1 MKSIITVCLMLL
13 TVTTFSQR
21 IVDKQVGNF
30 KEVKVFDLIE
40 VNLIHSDENRVL
52 VKGKNVDDI
61 QIVNNNGKLKI
72 RMQLDK
78 IFTGEDT
85 FVEVYYTSLD
95 VIDGNEGSRITSN
108 EQIKQNTIEL
118 RTQEG
123 SKIKVGLDVAYAKI
137 RAVTG
142 GIVEASGLAKSQD
155 VVLNTGGIFEGRS
168 LMTENSKI
176 KISAGGESEI
186 YATESVDINI
196 RAGGDVDVYG
206 NPKEV
211 NKNTFAG
218 GRVHIKG

>member
-1 MKSIITVCLMLL
+1 MKRIVTIVLMMVAG
-13 TVTTFSQR
+13 TAFSQR

-40 VNLIHSDENRVL
+40 VNLIHSDEDKVL
-52 VKGKNVDDI
+52 IKGKNVDDI
-61 QIVNNNGKLKI
+61 QIVNKNGKLKI

-85 FVEVYYTSLD
+85 FVEVYYTKLD
-95 VIDGNEGSRITSN
+95 VIDANEGSRITSN
-108 EQIKQNTIEL
+108 AQMHQNSIQL
-118 RTQEG
+118 RAQEG
-123 SKIKVGLDVAYAKI
+123 AKIKVGLDVAYVDA

-142 GIVEASGLAKSQD
+142 GIIEASGLAKSQAI
-155 VVLNTGGIFEGRS
+155 VLNTGGIFEGRA
-168 LMTENSKI
+168 LRTEDSKI

-186 YATESVDINI
+186 YATESADITI
-196 RAGGDVDVYG
+196 RAGGDVHVYG
-206 NPKEV
+206 NPKEI

>member
-1 MKSIITVCLMLL
+1 MKNIITVCLMLL
-13 TVTTFSQR
+13 TVTAFSQR
-21 IVDKQVGNF
+21 IIDKQVGNF
-30 KEVKVFDLIE
+30 NEVKVFDLIE
-40 VNLIHSDENRVL
+40 VNLIHSDENKVL
-52 VKGKNVDDI
+52 IKGKNVDDI

-95 VIDGNEGSRITSN
+95 VIDGNEGAKITSN

-142 GIVEASGLAKSQD
+142 GIVEASGLAKSQE
-155 VVLNTGGIFEGRS
+155 VVINTGGIFEGRS
-168 LMTENSKI
+168 LKTENSKI

-218 GRVHIKG
+218 GRVHIRG

>member
-1 MKSIITVCLMLL
+1 MKSIITICLMLL

-30 KEVKVFDLIE
+30 NEVKVFDLIE
-40 VNLIHSDENRVL
+40 VNLIHSDENKVL
-52 VKGKNVDDI
+52 IKGKNVDDI

-95 VIDGNEGSRITSN
+95 VIDGNEGAKITSN

-155 VVLNTGGIFEGRS
+155 VVINTGGIFEGRS
-168 LMTENSKI
+168 LKTENSKI

>member
-1 MKSIITVCLMLL
+1 MKTLITSCFVLL
-13 TVTTFSQR
+13 SLSLFPQR

-30 KEVKVFDLIE
+30 NEVKVFDLIE
-40 VNLIHSDENRVL
+40 VNLIRSDENKVL
-52 VKGKNVDDI
+52 VKGRNVDDI
-61 QIVNNNGKLKI
+61 QVVNNNGTLKI

-85 FVEVYYTSLD
+85 FVEVYYTRLD
-95 VIDGNEGSRITSN
+95 VIDGNEGAKISSN
-108 EQIKQNTIEL
+108 EQIQQNAIEL
-118 RTQEG
+118 RAQEG
-123 SKIKVGLDVAYAKI
+123 AKLKVGLDVAYMDI

-142 GIVEASGLAKSQD
+142 GIVEASGLAKSMD
-155 VVLNTGGIFEGRS
+155 IVLNTGGIFEGKA
-168 LMTENSKI
+168 LKTENAKI

-186 YATESVDINI
+186 HATERVDINI
-196 RAGGDVDVYG
+196 KAGGDVSVYG

>member
-1 MKSIITVCLMLL
+1 MKTIVTSFFFLFSFSI
-13 TVTTFSQR
+13 FAQR

-30 KEVKVFDLIE
+30 NEIKVFDLIE
-40 VNLIHSDENRVL
+40 VNLIHSDENKVL
-52 VKGKNVDDI
+52 IKGKNVDDI
-61 QIVNNNGKLKI
+61 QIVNNNGTLKI

-85 FVEVYYTSLD
+85 FVEVYYQNLG
-95 VIDGNEGSRITSN
+95 VIDANEGAKITSN
-108 EQIKQNTIEL
+108 EQMKQNTIEL

-123 SKIKVGLDVAYAKI
+123 AKIKVGLDVAYAQI

-142 GIVEASGLAKSQD
+142 GIVEASGLAKTQD
-155 VVLNTGGIFEGRS
+155 VVLNTGGIFEGKA
-168 LMTENSKI
+168 LTTETTKVKI
-176 KISAGGESEI
+176 TAAGEAEV
-186 YATESVDINI
+186 YATELVDVNI
-196 RAGGDVDVYG
+196 KAGGDVSVYG

>member
-1 MKSIITVCLMLL
+1 MKTLMTSCFVLISL
-13 TVTTFSQR
+13 SLFSQR

-40 VNLIHSDENRVL
+40 VNLIHSDENKVL
-52 VKGKNVDDI
+52 IKGKNVDDI

-85 FVEVYYTSLD
+85 FVEVYYTNLD

-142 GIVEASGLAKSQD
+142 GIIEASGLAKSQD
-155 VVLNTGGIFEGRS
+155 VVINTGGIFEGRS
-168 LMTENSKI
+168 LKTENSKI

-186 YATESVDINI
+186 YATESVDITI

>member
-1 MKSIITVCLMLL
+1 MKSIITVCLLLL
-13 TVTTFSQR
+13 TVTAFSQR

-30 KEVKVFDLIE
+30 NEVKVFDLIE

-52 VKGKNVDDI
+52 IKGKNVDDI

-85 FVEVYYTSLD
+85 FVEVYYTKLE
-95 VIDGNEGSRITSN
+95 VIDGNEGAKIISN
-108 EQIKQNTIEL
+108 EQIQQNTIKL
-118 RTQEG
+118 RVQEG
-123 SKIKVGLDVAYAKI
+123 AKIKVGLDVAYVDV

-155 VVLNTGGIFEGRS
+155 IVLNTGGIFEGRS
-168 LMTENSKI
+168 LKTENSKI

-196 RAGGDVDVYG
+196 KAGGDVNVYG